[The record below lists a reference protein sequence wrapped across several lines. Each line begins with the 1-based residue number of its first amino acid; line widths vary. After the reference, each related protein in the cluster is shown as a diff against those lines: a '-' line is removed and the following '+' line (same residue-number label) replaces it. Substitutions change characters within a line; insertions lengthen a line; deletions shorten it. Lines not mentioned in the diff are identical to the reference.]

1 MTYRVNSVTGG
12 ATIQLSERASLRIY
26 DKYERGSIADWQYD
40 GFNQGLVVGNT
51 LYTDGGPQ
59 SYSENLVGVLV
70 NVKL

>member
-1 MTYRVNSVTGG
+1 MTYRVNSVTVG
-12 ATIQLSERASLRIY
+12 ATVQFTERVSLRVF
-26 DKYERGSIADWQYD
+26 DKYEIGDIADWQYA
-40 GFNQGLVVGNT
+40 GFTQGLVTGNT

>member
-1 MTYRVNSVTGG
+1 VNSVTAG

-26 DKYERGSIADWQYD
+26 DKYERGSIADWQYN
-40 GFNQGLVVGNT
+40 GFNQGLTVGNT

-59 SYSENLVGVLV
+59 SYVENLVGILV

>member
-1 MTYRVNSVTGG
+1 MTYRVNSVTAG
-12 ATIQLSERASLRIY
+12 ATVQFTERVSLRVF
-26 DKYERGSIADWQYD
+26 DTYEVGDIADWQYA
-40 GFNQGLVVGNT
+40 GFTQGLVTGNT